1 MGNLGEASTPHQPT
15 TDFALAFK
23 VIVIF
28 LSALVTLVPES
39 YNVSDGSSWEVFSG
53 WPLRYPRNRKSLL
66 KISTTCD
73 STCTTDSIS

>member
-28 LSALVTLVPES
+28 LSALVTLVPEC
-39 YNVSDGSSWEVFSG
+39 YNVSDGSS
-53 WPLRYPRNRKSLL
+53 
-66 KISTTCD
+66 
-73 STCTTDSIS
+73 